1 LSGGAQD
8 SRFTTDGREMIGIGT
23 AAPDFSL
30 PADDGHVV
38 RLSDFRGRWVVLFF
52 YPKDDTPG

>member
-1 LSGGAQD
+1 
-8 SRFTTDGREMIGIGT
+8 MIQRGNL
-23 AAPDFSL
+23 APDFSL
-30 PADDGHVV
+30 PADDGRTV